1 MAEVAWRSLTSS
13 ASASRATASTHPFG
27 HPLHQPFGHRPIER
41 TVLAALKAGGSSR
54 EIARHVRMEG
64 ASVFAMGKRLGWPD
78 EKEKARRAAAAEE
91 RRKWDWMKNPVE

>member
-1 MAEVAWRSLTSS
+1 MSPQHKGVVPEKIAAELERLAALRDETY
-13 ASASRATASTHPFG
+13 AA
-27 HPLHQPFGHRPIER
+27 IER

-91 RRKWDWMKNPVE
+91 RRKWDWMKNPVEPD